1 MAATLAKKLNLK
13 NYIYIH
19 IYQLEIEHE
28 HEYPGKKKGKRA
40 KKILVDMIL

>member
-1 MAATLAKKLNLK
+1 MAATLAKKFKIKKL
-13 NYIYIH
+13 H

-40 KKILVDMIL
+40 KEQKGQKNNC